1 MTHVSE
7 TGAAGYDGDL
17 VEWGGVLGEEGHQ
30 CVARLVVG
38 RAAVRV
44 LVRDL
49 GLLRW
54 P

>member
-7 TGAAGYDGDL
+7 TGAAGDDGDL
-17 VEWGGVLGEEGHQ
+17 VEGGGVLGEVGHQ
-30 CVARLVVG
+30 GVARLVVG

-44 LVRDL
+44 LVRD
-49 GLLRW
+49 